1 MRRKRL
7 SLCPPVVVMTIN
19 DGTTRRASLLC
30 PSISDFDLLSD
41 GERIVD
47 LNPEVTNRA
56 LEFGMPER
64 S

>member
-1 MRRKRL
+1 MMAQL
-7 SLCPPVVVMTIN
+7 GLQPL
-19 DGTTRRASLLC
+19 GRASLLC